1 MQIYFADI
9 FCIRNNKMVVA
20 FRLNDEQAG
29 IAYTKCDIQKVN
41 YKCTIK
47 FRMKH
52 CHMTPYEYDYIALLE

>member
-1 MQIYFADI
+1 
-9 FCIRNNKMVVA
+9 MVVA
-20 FRLNDEQAG
+20 FRLNDERAG

-52 CHMTPYEYDYIALLE
+52 CHMTPYEYDYIALLA